1 MEQFLFLK
9 KNICDSETLCGCGT
23 LLLFSFDACTHFM
36 MDSIST
42 VRKNVTFLLL
52 FTKFMTQFKI
62 FLRLFHSHLLLMWE
76 KCVHIL
82 VYRCFFFV
90 FNDITWTHVP
100 HMLLMLKNIM
110 KLFRKKFETLSVFIL
125 RINLI
130 NWEYCVLVYL
140 TSFMNIEMSYLVW
153 MDFFGASIRTSVWF
167 FRSVISVFFTF
178 L

>member
-1 MEQFLFLK
+1 M
-9 KNICDSETLCGCGT
+9 
-23 LLLFSFDACTHFM
+23 LFSFDACTHFM

-42 VRKNVTFLLL
+42 VQKNVTFLLL
-52 FTKFMTQFKI
+52 FTKFMTQFKL

-82 VYRCFFFV
+82 VYRCVFFIFD
-90 FNDITWTHVP
+90 DITWTHVP

-167 FRSVISVFFTF
+167 FRSVILVLFTF